1 MLDSVIKL
9 TEKATELLKYRS
21 ERRAKRF
28 EKLVEPMF
36 QSLKAVHK
44 DYALIFEDARCDLE
58 AGRPLA
64 EVAATLRK
72 RRLEEE
78 AERRAALAQA
88 RQFAE
93 EPSLADLEPFFS
105 AVVRYFGVTPFSR
118 NNTPSSVLLGALEDA
133 ARSEPSVAR
142 SPGAP
147 KGPPTTPT
155 TSMLHAIAQP
165 ESARTREQLKTGA
178 EMGGRMLLQNWEQI
192 AAAYATL
199 RAASVD

>member
-21 ERRAKRF
+21 ERRARRF
-28 EKLVEPMF
+28 DKLVEPMF
-36 QSLKAVHK
+36 QSLKTAHK

-58 AGRPLA
+58 ADRPLA
-64 EVAATLRK
+64 EVAAILRK

-93 EPSLADLEPFFS
+93 EASLADLEPFFS
-105 AVVRYFGVTPFSR
+105 AVVRYFGVTPFSG

-133 ARSEPSVAR
+133 ARSES
-142 SPGAP
+142 
-147 KGPPTTPT
+147 
-155 TSMLHAIAQP
+155 
-165 ESARTREQLKTGA
+165 SAA
-178 EMGGRMLLQNWEQI
+178 
-192 AAAYATL
+192 
-199 RAASVD
+199 